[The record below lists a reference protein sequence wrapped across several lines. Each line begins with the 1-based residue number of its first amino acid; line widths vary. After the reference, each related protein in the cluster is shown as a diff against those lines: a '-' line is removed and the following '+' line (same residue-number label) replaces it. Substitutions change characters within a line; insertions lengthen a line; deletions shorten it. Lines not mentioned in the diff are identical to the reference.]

1 MRWFEWGARS
11 ELLADRVHAL
21 NRSLVLLF
29 GLCATTGYAQ
39 PVNSPSEVPLSEIHD
54 DAKLNEM
61 LTAIANDPAVRV
73 DDPKQRALA
82 QVLMTEGVKRL
93 QVQAYDQAL
102 ANFLEAYNRLPSPKI
117 LLNVASTLRDMGRL
131 ADAANTY
138 QRYITDPATGAER
151 VEEVKKLLLTLD
163 QQLTVLTVRVQPH
176 GSELSID
183 AGPFVPVGSSLQTRV
198 RPGPHAIRIRK
209 GAAVS
214 ELDIN
219 SFEGESKDVT
229 ATVHDEPPIE
239 TPTTPTTSTTPPT
252 PPAPPPAPP
261 SSTPPPEH
269 VDGWLIEG
277 RTYGTDDGNGR
288 ERHVK
293 ADYTTDVA
301 AYVPDQYAEAL
312 HAAVYTPP
320 EHIPPGAVAQIRID
334 GNHWRG
340 FAVGAGV
347 VFPVTDS
354 FQMELEGMKSDI
366 WGAYIGARY
375 LFLTGFLRPYAGAG
389 LPLFFFTDDMNHFQ
403 VAVGG
408 RLAGGLELVIN
419 GHFSV
424 EAELGIEEYFNV
436 SGVVYKGQMFEQ
448 TSFVPTLGVIGR
460 L

>member
-1 MRWFEWGARS
+1 
-11 ELLADRVHAL
+11 
-21 NRSLVLLF
+21 
-29 GLCATTGYAQ
+29 
-39 PVNSPSEVPLSEIHD
+39 
-54 DAKLNEM
+54 
-61 LTAIANDPAVRV
+61 
-73 DDPKQRALA
+73 
-82 QVLMTEGVKRL
+82 
-93 QVQAYDQAL
+93 
-102 ANFLEAYNRLPSPKI
+102 

-138 QRYITDPATGAER
+138 QRYLTDPATGSER
-151 VEEVKKLLLTLD
+151 VEEVKKLLLSLD
-163 QQLTVLTVRVQPH
+163 EKLTVLTVRVQPH

-219 SFEGESKDVT
+219 SFEGEAKDVT
-229 ATVHDEPPIE
+229 ATVHDEPAPALA
-239 TPTTPTTSTTPPT
+239 PAPT
-252 PPAPPPAPP
+252 PPA
-261 SSTPPPEH
+261 TPPEH
-269 VDGWLIEG
+269 VDGWLIQG
-277 RTYGTDDGNGR
+277 RTYGTADGNGR

-301 AYVPDQYAEAL
+301 AFVPDQYAEAL

-320 EHIPPGAVAQIRID
+320 EHIAPGALAQLRID

-340 FAVGAGV
+340 FALGFGI

-354 FQMELEGMKSDI
+354 FQMEAEGMKSDI

-375 LFLTGFLRPYAGAG
+375 LFLTGFLRPYAAAG
-389 LPLFFFTDDMNHFQ
+389 LPLFFFTDDMNRDQ

-424 EAELGIEEYFNV
+424 EAELGIEHYFNV
-436 SGVVYKGQMFEQ
+436 DGVVYKGQMFEQ
-448 TSFVPTLGVIGR
+448 TSFAPTVGVIGR

>member
-1 MRWFEWGARS
+1 M
-11 ELLADRVHAL
+11 
-21 NRSLVLLF
+21 NRSLALLI
-29 GLCATTGYAQ
+29 GLVATTGYAQ
-39 PVNSPSEVPLSEIHD
+39 PVASPSDVPLSEIHD
-54 DAKLNEM
+54 DAKLTEM
-61 LTAIANDPAVRV
+61 LTAIVNDPAVHV

-117 LLNVASTLRDMGRL
+117 LLDVASTLRDMGRL

-138 QRYITDPATGAER
+138 ERYLVDPATGSER
-151 VEEVKKLLLTLD
+151 ATEVKKLLLDLD

-219 SFEGESKDVT
+219 SFEGEAKDVT
-229 ATVHDEPPIE
+229 ATVADEPPVA
-239 TPTTPTTSTTPPT
+239 TPTAPVAPT
-252 PPAPPPAPP
+252 PPPVTTPA
-261 SSTPPPEH
+261 PEH
-269 VDGWLIEG
+269 VDGWLIQG

-288 ERHVK
+288 SRHVK

-320 EHIPPGAVAQIRID
+320 EHIPPGAIAQLRID

-340 FAVGAGV
+340 FAVGAGI

-354 FQMELEGMKSDI
+354 FQMEVEGMKSDV

-389 LPLFFFTDDMNHFQ
+389 LPLFFFTDDMSHSQ

-424 EAELGIEEYFNV
+424 EAELGIEQYFNV
-436 SGVVYKGQMFEQ
+436 DGVVYKGQMFEQ
-448 TSFVPTLGVIGR
+448 TSFAPTLGVIGR